1 MIRQYVTATIHL
13 LLASAVD
20 LNTTNQQSSKHYQQ
34 VLKHMDCSPRVRWN
48 DTEPGNTK
56 SQCYLGY
63 MCRLPADY
71 WLESRCRGLQSL
83 TLPHSRADNT
93 LQTHCPVNTK
103 EEEDH
108 VFLQQGHWDRET
120 SALRQREMSHQNVP
134 KKPTGA
140 FGFLISSFN
149 LSAYP
154 GNEWSL

>member
-103 EEEDH
+103 KKEE
-108 VFLQQGHWDRET
+108 R
-120 SALRQREMSHQNVP
+120 
-134 KKPTGA
+134 
-140 FGFLISSFN
+140 
-149 LSAYP
+149 
-154 GNEWSL
+154 